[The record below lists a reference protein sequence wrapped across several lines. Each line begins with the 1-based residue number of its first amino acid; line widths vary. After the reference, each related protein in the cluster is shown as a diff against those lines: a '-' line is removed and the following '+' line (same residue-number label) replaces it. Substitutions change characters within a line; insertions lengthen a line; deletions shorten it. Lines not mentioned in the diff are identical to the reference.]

1 MLSGWKEEKMDR
13 WMKGW
18 EDRCFDNV
26 WKLESTVNN
35 ALYQVRKKHDFGF
48 PEIVFRFT
56 KL

>member
-26 WKLESTVNN
+26 WKLESPVNN
-35 ALYQVRKKHDFGF
+35 ALCQVRKKHDFGF